1 MQNFL
6 KTMTEWMLDQEEK
19 MAKSCAVPLTE
30 IDHQI
35 EKIEKQKEKLQQQ
48 YDEAI
53 TTLNEFEARL
63 QKIKNSEILRCQNKA
78 I

>member
-6 KTMTEWMLDQEEK
+6 KTMTEWMLNKEEE
-19 MAKSCAVPLTE
+19 MAKTCAVPLTE

-35 EKIEKQKEKLQQQ
+35 EKIEKQKEALQQR
-48 YDEAI
+48 YDEGMA
-53 TTLNEFEARL
+53 TLNEFETRL
-63 QKIKNSEILRCQNKA
+63 QKIKNTEILRCQNKV

>member
-6 KTMTEWMLDQEEK
+6 KTMTEWMLDKEEE

-35 EKIEKQKEKLQQQ
+35 EKIEKQKEKLQQR
-48 YDEAI
+48 YDEGMA
-53 TTLNEFEARL
+53 TLNEFEARL